1 MLKQKALTL
10 LAGMALLFG
19 GASAGNATGLT
30 LDSQLVRG
38 AVLGTADPFDLITN
52 PGGAQFFELVP
63 GFITGGGQT
72 QIGTVTATRNG
83 STLPGFQLTAGTA
96 GNLIGSTDGTSATE
110 FFMEDSSAQGDMD
123 LIEFLF
129 TLSVNQGS
137 ITDSSMV
144 ILSLVGEFGSD
155 PLGSPSTLGNA
166 ATGGAFLT
174 LTEVNAIPLPA
185 SALLLMTSMGG
196 LFVMRLR
203 RSV

>member
-38 AVLGTADPFDLITN
+38 AVLGTADPFDPFIN
-52 PGGAQFFELVP
+52 PGGAGFIELTP

-72 QIGTVTATRNG
+72 QIGLVSVTRSAL
-83 STLPGFQLTAGTA
+83 TLPGFQLTAGPA
-96 GNLIGSTDGTSATE
+96 GNLIGNTDGTSATE
-110 FFMEDSSAQGDMD
+110 FFMDDTSGDED

-129 TLSVNQGS
+129 TLTVNQGG

-144 ILSLVGEFGSD
+144 ILSLVGDFGSD
-155 PLGSPSTLGNA
+155 PLGTPTTLGGLGTGA
-166 ATGGAFLT
+166 ASLT

-185 SALLLMTSMGG
+185 SVLLLMTSLGG
-196 LFVMRLR
+196 LFMMRRR
-203 RSV
+203 RSA

>member
-1 MLKQKALTL
+1 MLKRKALTL

-38 AVLGTADPFDLITN
+38 AVLGTATPFDIVTN
-52 PGGAQFFELVP
+52 PNGAQLFELFP

-72 QIGTVTATRNG
+72 QIGTVTVLRDSVAG
-83 STLPGFQLTAGTA
+83 PAFQLTAGTA

-110 FFMEDSSAQGDMD
+110 FFMEDTSAQGDMD
-123 LIEFLF
+123 LVEFLF
-129 TLSVNQGS
+129 TLSVNQGG
-137 ITDSSMV
+137 ITDSNMV

-155 PLGSPSTLGNA
+155 PLGTPSTLGTA

-185 SALLLMTSMGG
+185 SVLLLLTSLGG

-203 RSV
+203 RSA